1 MANNS
6 PYNHP
11 EHTKPTE
18 AAETEFV
25 TIPLQDF
32 VVLTQAAA
40 LLSVV
45 VNDETYHHTAIPA
58 VKTTLEA
65 LAQNQEAGAEE

>member
-1 MANNS
+1 MAINS
-6 PYNHP
+6 PYTEP
-11 EHTKPTE
+11 KPTE
-18 AAETEFV
+18 AAETQFV

-45 VNDETYHHTAIPA
+45 VNDDTYHHNAVPA
-58 VKTTLEA
+58 VKATLEN
-65 LAQNQEAGAEE
+65 LVQNHEAGAEE